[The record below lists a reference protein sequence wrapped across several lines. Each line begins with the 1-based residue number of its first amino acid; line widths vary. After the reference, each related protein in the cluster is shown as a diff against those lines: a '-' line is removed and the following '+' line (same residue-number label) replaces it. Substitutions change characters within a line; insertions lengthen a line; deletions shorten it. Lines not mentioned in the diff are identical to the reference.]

1 MDDVQSWTAGLAD
14 AVLGVAQVFF
24 AYLPSVLGAVL
35 LLLVGWLTARALRR
49 LAHALIERLL
59 ERLARQRVAR
69 TKAIDA
75 RMQRSEAYQSV
86 PLVVGAI
93 VQWTVLLLFIAAAIE
108 ALGLPAVS
116 EVIGL
121 ITAYLPRVLAAVVIV
136 FAGLW
141 AGELTHTV
149 IVRGAGR
156 VALAYAPL
164 IGRAMQ
170 VLVVLVFVIVAIG
183 QLGIDST
190 ILVVTLAIV
199 LGASF
204 GAAALAF
211 GLGARTVVSNILASR
226 YVRRQYE
233 VGDTVSIG
241 DSQGRIVEISDTT
254 VILETP
260 GGRATVPA
268 ARFMEDM
275 SMLVERQAPS

>member
-14 AVLGVAQVFF
+14 AVLRVAQVFF
-24 AYLPSVLGAVL
+24 EYLPSVLGAIL

-49 LAHALIERLL
+49 LSRALIERLL

-75 RMQRSEAYQSV
+75 RMQRTEAYRSV

-93 VQWTVLLLFIAAAIE
+93 VHWTVLLLFIAAAIE

-116 EVIGL
+116 NVLAL

-156 VALAYAPL
+156 VELAYAPL

-170 VLVVLVFVIVAIG
+170 VLVLLVFVIVAIG

-199 LGASF
+199 LGACF

-226 YVRRQYE
+226 YVRRQYD
-233 VGDTVSIG
+233 VGDTVRIG
-241 DSQGRIVEISDTT
+241 DSQGRIVEMSDTT
-254 VILETP
+254 VTLETP
-260 GGRATVPA
+260 SGRLTVPA
-268 ARFMEDM
+268 ARFMEDT

>member
-1 MDDVQSWTAGLAD
+1 MNDVQSWTAGLAD
-14 AVLGVAQVFF
+14 AVLRVAQVFF
-24 AYLPSVLGAVL
+24 EYLPSVLGAIL

-49 LAHALIERLL
+49 LAHALTERLL

-75 RMQRSEAYQSV
+75 RMQRSEAYRSV

-93 VQWTVLLLFIAAAIE
+93 VHWTVLLLFIGAAIE

-116 EVIGL
+116 NVLAL

-136 FAGLW
+136 FVGLW

-149 IVRGAGR
+149 IARGAVR
-156 VALAYAPL
+156 VELAHAAL

-233 VGDTVSIG
+233 VGDTVRIG
-241 DSQGRIVEISDTT
+241 ESEGRIVEISDTSVT
-254 VILETP
+254 LETSS
-260 GGRATVPA
+260 GRATVPA

-275 SMLVERQAPS
+275 SVLVESQAQS